1 MRRTVT
7 EVIDYDAVLSRL
19 EDRGYVVISNVLSP
33 HQVATMRSALDA
45 LFTTEREQPF
55 NPGEGSIC
63 EEDAEFEAYLVENT
77 LSVRLNW
84 VV

>member
-1 MRRTVT
+1 
-7 EVIDYDAVLSRL
+7 
-19 EDRGYVVISNVLSP
+19 
-33 HQVATMRSALDA
+33 MRSALDA

-55 NPGEGSIC
+55 DPGEGSIC
-63 EEDAEFEAYLVENT
+63 EEDAEFEAYLAKNT